1 MIEHY
6 NDLTRLIER
15 LHRRYLDVVRAGL
28 TRLGI
33 DDVNPVQALM
43 LRNIG
48 GDEVV
53 VRDLVERGYYVGSNA
68 SYNIK
73 KLVDGGYLEQ
83 ERSPFDRRSVRISL
97 TPKGLELREKIAE
110 IERASAASLGEDPGF
125 ADALAQACRLLRR
138 IERTWADYLQYGP
151 V

>member
-1 MIEHY
+1 MSDDY
-6 NDLTRLIER
+6 YDLTRLIER
-15 LHRRYLDVVRAGL
+15 LHRRYLDVIRAQL
-28 TRLGI
+28 NRLGA

-73 KLVDGGYLEQ
+73 KLVEAGYLEQ
-83 ERSPFDRRSVRISL
+83 ARSSFDRRSVRISL
-97 TPKGLELREKIAE
+97 TPKGLELRDRMEELEKAGV
-110 IERASAASLGEDPGF
+110 AALGDDPDVGK
-125 ADALAQACRLLRR
+125 ALAEACRLLRR
-138 IERTWADYLQYGP
+138 LEQSWSDFIRYGR